1 MTKVEKQEVQ
11 QIISQ
16 YSNCYND
23 IEFLEKQIVKLLDDK
38 NMLVKR
44 LNDIRES
51 ETILIK
57 DLQSK
62 YGYEAVLDLEKLKIS
77 NGKT

>member
-1 MTKVEKQEVQ
+1 MTKIEKQEVQ
-11 QIISQ
+11 QIISL

-44 LNDIRES
+44 LNDIRDS
-51 ETILIK
+51 ETALIK

-77 NGKT
+77 NETN